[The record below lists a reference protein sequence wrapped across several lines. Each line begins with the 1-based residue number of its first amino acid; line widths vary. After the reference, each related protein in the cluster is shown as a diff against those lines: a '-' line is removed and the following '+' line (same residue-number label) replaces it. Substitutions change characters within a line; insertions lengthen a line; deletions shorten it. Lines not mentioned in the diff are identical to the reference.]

1 MKIYCDTPR
10 NPLFLAMIQVFSL
23 FGNNNSWEVVEDKT
37 LAEATFVIGDFQ
49 VLFDIY
55 TKDGVYVYAD
65 TGRNMGKIS
74 LPDNVVLIDLL
85 SEFGDKIWAMQCL
98 KRLVEKT
105 RAKKPEIKKPVE
117 MPTDIVNTLNSYR
130 VLVIDDNEENLALA
144 RHLLQPQ
151 HQLVTAC
158 GFEQGMKALDK
169 GEFDAV
175 LSDMEMPANKR
186 YPSLSFSSTHL
197 GEDYGYGFFSV
208 FEVTARGLPIAVVTA
223 GNHHSS
229 WISAGL
235 DTLKKAVVNGQK
247 VLFYNSIGKRWDV
260 ALKALMEPELITVVV

>member
-1 MKIYCDTPR
+1 
-10 NPLFLAMIQVFSL
+10 
-23 FGNNNSWEVVEDKT
+23 
-37 LAEATFVIGDFQ
+37 
-49 VLFDIY
+49 
-55 TKDGVYVYAD
+55 
-65 TGRNMGKIS
+65 
-74 LPDNVVLIDLL
+74 
-85 SEFGDKIWAMQCL
+85 
-98 KRLVEKT
+98 
-105 RAKKPEIKKPVE
+105 
-117 MPTDIVNTLNSYR
+117 MPTDIVSTLKDYR
-130 VLVIDDNEENLALA
+130 VLVIDDNEDNLALA

-158 GFEQGMKALDK
+158 GFEQGMKALEN

-186 YPSLSFSSTHL
+186 YPSLSFSSTRL

-208 FEVTARGLPIAVVTA
+208 FEVTSRGLPIAVVTA

-247 VLFYNSIGKRWDV
+247 VLFYNSIGKRWDI
-260 ALKALMEPELITVVV
+260 ALKALMEPETVTVVV